1 MFLLS
6 SLLLPSLNASSSQSV
21 PQVWCSKQPYYQV
34 WKLLFIVVIF
44 NQFMALILFHFDCRS
59 EPPYE
64 ETLIVPPRRYP
75 SLFFPLHSPYSSSSP
90 SLRYESG
97 S

>member
-1 MFLLS
+1 
-6 SLLLPSLNASSSQSV
+6 
-21 PQVWCSKQPYYQV
+21 
-34 WKLLFIVVIF
+34 
-44 NQFMALILFHFDCRS
+44 MALTLFPIHCRS
-59 EPPYE
+59 EPPFE

-75 SLFFPLHSPYSSSSP
+75 SLFLPLHSLNSSSSP